1 LDAAE
6 RLPRHAKAV
15 ADFVL
20 RGMLVGIGTGS
31 TADAVVREPRRWIT

>member
-31 TADAVVREPRRWIT
+31 TADAVIREPRRWIT